1 MERSDF
7 IRFGYTG
14 CCPGCVHSQAGLSG
28 SRTHNEASITRIE
41 ECLEKTPEGRARK
54 DRAVQR
60 REEQPTR
67 ELERQDVLISPNGVD
82 GTSTAAVASKGGVGE
97 VDEER

>member
-1 MERSDF
+1 MKRSDF

-14 CCPGCVHSQAGLSG
+14 GCPGCVHLQAGLSG
-28 SRTHNEASITRIE
+28 SRNHNQACRATIE

-60 REEQPTR
+60 REDQLTP
-67 ELERQDVLISPNGVD
+67 ELERQDVLISKNGVD
-82 GTSTAAVASKGGVGE
+82 GTTTAAVAPPSGSWRGQ
-97 VDEER
+97 